1 MSRRERML
9 LIVGLVVVVL
19 LGFYYYGYLPRQAR
33 YRELRAQLTDRQ
45 TQLSRMEAMVRDAP
59 RLEQEYAGLQATI
72 ARLEALLPS
81 DKETAVLLV
90 QLEQTTRSLGITLQ
104 AVRPSALEG
113 PRAQAP
119 PGAPPSGR
127 PAPGAP
133 PAAGQPAPGTPA
145 PAPAIEYRRYPIQL
159 SINASYAELLRLMTA
174 FQEFPRLIVVR
185 KIGVTPRQVPDLTA
199 SLDIETYV
207 LPKEAR

>member
-1 MSRRERML
+1 MSRRERTL
-9 LIVGLVVVVL
+9 LIVGLVAVIL
-19 LGFYYYGYLPRQAR
+19 LGFYYYSYLPRQAR
-33 YRELRAQLTDRQ
+33 YRELQAQLTDRQ
-45 TQLSRMEAMVRDAP
+45 AQLSRMQAIVRDAP
-59 RLEQEYAGLQATI
+59 RLEQEYASLQATI

-81 DKETAVLLV
+81 AKETAVLLV
-90 QLEQTTRSLGITLQ
+90 QLEQTTRSLGISLQ

-119 PGAPPSGR
+119 PAAPPSGQ
-127 PAPGAP
+127 
-133 PAAGQPAPGTPA
+133 PAAGQQAPGTPA
-145 PAPAIEYRRYPIQL
+145 AAAAIDYRRYPIQL
-159 SINASYAELLRLMTA
+159 SINASYAELLRLMAA